1 MNKYEMIKQVLQS
14 NNGFIKIS
22 EIELLE
28 ISKTYFY
35 EFVENEKLLRVSQG
49 FYMTQDAW
57 ADDMYVL
64 QTRYPDLIF
73 SHESAAYLLSLSDRE
88 PLEYS
93 ITLKTGTSSSRLIN
107 EDVRVYKIKSSLFE
121 LGLVSSKT
129 MTGNIVRSYNAERT
143 LCDLVRN
150 RRNTESQ
157 DLQSVIKTY
166 ISRKDRNIPE
176 LMRYAKLLSVD
187 KIIKQYMEILL

>member
-28 ISKTYFY
+28 ISKTSFY
-35 EFVENEKLLRVSQG
+35 EYVKNEKLLRVSQG

-64 QTRYPDLIF
+64 QTRYPNLIF
-73 SHESAAYLLSLSDRE
+73 SHETAAYLLSLSDRE

-107 EDVRVYKIKSSLFE
+107 DDIKVYKIKSSLFE

-166 ISRKDRNIPE
+166 ISTKDRNIPE